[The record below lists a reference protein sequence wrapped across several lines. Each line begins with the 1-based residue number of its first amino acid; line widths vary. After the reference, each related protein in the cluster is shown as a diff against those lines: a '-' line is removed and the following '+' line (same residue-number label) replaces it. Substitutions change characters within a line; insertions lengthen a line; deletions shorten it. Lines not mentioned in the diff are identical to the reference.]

1 MNRQKNLLRLCAVGM
16 LGIGL
21 TLGVAQRART
31 AESSQEEYGPLL
43 AVLAQSKLTL
53 ADGIT
58 QAATK
63 APETAISAKFEL
75 DDHHQLSLSVYTA
88 EKGLET
94 DAEHNTLKELAGS
107 PAGAKWSPAVEVFED
122 AAHLKRA
129 AAQLTLMALS
139 PHTLL
144 EIIAKAGKEQQGT
157 VFSITPVVEHRQPHF
172 VVLVAAQGKVVAL
185 RYHLMTGESMKQG

>member
-1 MNRQKNLLRLCAVGM
+1 MNRQQNLLRLCAVGM

-31 AESSQEEYGPLL
+31 AEYSQEEYGPLL
-43 AVLAQSKLTL
+43 AVLSQSKLTL
-53 ADGIT
+53 ADGIK
-58 QAATK
+58 QAAAK

-75 DDHHQLSLSVYTA
+75 DDHQQLSLSVYTA

-94 DAEHNTLKELAGS
+94 DAEHNILKELAGS
-107 PAGAKWSPAVEVFED
+107 PAGEKWSPAVEVFED

-139 PHTLL
+139 PKALPD
-144 EIIAKAGKEQQGT
+144 IIAKAVQEQPGT
-157 VFSITPVVEHRQPHF
+157 VFSITPVVENHTPHF
-172 VVLVAAQGKVVAL
+172 VVLVAAQGKVVVL
-185 RYHLMTGESMKQG
+185 RYHLMTGELMQKL